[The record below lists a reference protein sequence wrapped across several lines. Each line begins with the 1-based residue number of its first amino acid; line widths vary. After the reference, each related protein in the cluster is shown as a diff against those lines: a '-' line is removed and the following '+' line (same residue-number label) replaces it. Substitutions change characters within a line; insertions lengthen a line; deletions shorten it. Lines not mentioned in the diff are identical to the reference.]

1 MKYQEQY
8 GQGSE
13 GKGVVSTHSRNISRM
28 WTFPL
33 TKMSSWGLVPLNE
46 DDGLGYKAAS
56 VRRDGRGITAV
67 GFKVTGMDILGIP
80 VFAIDF
86 FTPFT

>member
-1 MKYQEQY
+1 
-8 GQGSE
+8 
-13 GKGVVSTHSRNISRM
+13 M

-56 VRRDGRGITAV
+56 LRRDGRGITAV
-67 GFKVTGMDILGIP
+67 GFKVTGMVILGIP

>member
-33 TKMSSWGLVPLNE
+33 TKMSSWELAPLNE
-46 DDGLGYKAAS
+46 DDGLGCQAGS
-56 VRRDGRGITAV
+56 VRRDGRRITAV
-67 GFKVTGMDILGIP
+67 EFKVTGMDILGIP
-80 VFAIDF
+80 IVAIDF
-86 FTPFT
+86 FIPFT